1 MKATLR
7 SYITGFVL
15 SIVLTLVAYALVQ
28 DHVNSGHK
36 NYSHDFI
43 IAILIGLALVQ
54 FIVQAIYFLHLKKKG
69 DARWNLL
76 AFLFMSGVVIVVVIG
91 SLWIMANLD
100 YHHDQ
105 TKTPEETSNYIIEDE
120 LPSQQETTDQTK
132 SEYPPH

>member
-15 SIVLTLVAYALVQ
+15 SIALTLVAYILVLN
-28 DHVNSGHK
+28 HVNSGHK

-43 IAILIGLALVQ
+43 IAILIGLALIQ
-54 FIVQAIYFLHLKKKG
+54 FMVQAIYFLHLKKKG

-76 AFLFMSGVVIVVVIG
+76 AFLFMSGIVAVIVIG

-105 TKTPEETSNYIIEDE
+105 TKTPIETNNYIIEDE
-120 LPSQQETTDQTK
+120 LPKQQETKDQHQPELN
-132 SEYPPH
+132 SQ